1 MSKASSLPL
10 GLRLLPHP
18 SSPSDSVSPSF
29 QCKVWCLFS
38 NGWFWRLERIWHYKH
53 ILKYV
58 LYKIPSNIWTFIL
71 MTWVRISK
79 EHTGLSAAC
88 PQHVPSLGG
97 CQRSLG
103 ACPLEYVL
111 ALQRENSLS
120 WPTVRNSLNLLFL
133 LDIYREIMKG
143 KKGNLTRITCQSVY
157 LPTSRSTHLFPTT
170 CIMSVLSQPAS
181 QVSIHPSITWCMLRI
196 HLWSSNPPTSMLIS
210 RSPFIH
216 PSIHMSIF
224 LPISSISLP
233 INLEGFLKP
242 SK

>member
-1 MSKASSLPL
+1 
-10 GLRLLPHP
+10 
-18 SSPSDSVSPSF
+18 
-29 QCKVWCLFS
+29 
-38 NGWFWRLERIWHYKH
+38 
-53 ILKYV
+53 
-58 LYKIPSNIWTFIL
+58 
-71 MTWVRISK
+71 MTRVRISK

-103 ACPLEYVL
+103 ACPLEDVL

-133 LDIYREIMKG
+133 LDMYREIMKG

-157 LPTSRSTHLFPTT
+157 LSISRSTYLFPTT

-181 QVSIHPSITWCMLRI
+181 HVSIHPSITWCMLRI

-210 RSPFIH
+210 RSPCIH

-233 INLEGFLKP
+233 INFEGFLKP